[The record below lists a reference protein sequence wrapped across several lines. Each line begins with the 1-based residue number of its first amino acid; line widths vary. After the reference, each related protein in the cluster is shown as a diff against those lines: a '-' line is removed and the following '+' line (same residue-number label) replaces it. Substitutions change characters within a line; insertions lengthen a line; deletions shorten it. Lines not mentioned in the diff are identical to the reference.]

1 MDAERE
7 AERAYRRARALLQH
21 GSKRE
26 ALRAAHRAMG
36 LRRDDAEY
44 AALCGYLIF
53 LSDGWSSFAAEESL
67 RVLDRAL
74 SLDAGCVNAQFYKG
88 LVLEQSDRLREAM
101 AAFERTLDL
110 DPDHLEAARH
120 LRDAHRR
127 GEQAQ
132 QAAPGWLGR
141 LLSRLRG

>member
-1 MDAERE
+1 MDAGRE
-7 AERAYRRARALLQH
+7 AERAYRKARALLEH

-36 LRRDDAEY
+36 LQRDNAEY
-44 AALCGYLIF
+44 VALCGYLIF

-74 SLDAGCVNAQFYKG
+74 TLDEGCVVAQFYKG
-88 LVLEQSDRLREAM
+88 LVLEQSGRSREAI

-120 LRDAHRR
+120 LRDAHRGDR
-127 GEQAQ
+127 D
-132 QAAPGWLGR
+132 APQGWLGR